1 MTQRLPE
8 GGCWL
13 PDRLGS
19 VVQEA
24 DSAGDHSVVNSGRFG
39 ERVIR
44 YPNDFFF
51 FALMNT
57 KDCYINT
64 CLK

>member
-13 PDRLGS
+13 PDRLRR
-19 VVQEA
+19 VVQVA
-24 DSAGDHSVVNSGRFG
+24 DSAGDHSVDNSGRFG

-44 YPNDFFF
+44 YPNDFL
-51 FALMNT
+51 ALMNK

-64 CLK
+64 CLE